1 MKKTIL
7 KKLVTGTILAT
18 TLAMLTPLSVLASS
32 IDGTKLAAASNDDV
46 ILLRGDISLTDKDE
60 RVTLSLRDSDVE
72 QVLRMFAD
80 IAGLNI
86 LFYDSVTSKITL
98 DLVDEPVNTA
108 FELVMEMA
116 KLSYTIMNGNTLVI
130 ANAGTNIGVVKQ
142 GITFVPVKYVDAA
155 SIAIPKSS
163 PGL

>member
-86 LFYDSVTSKITL
+86 LFYDS
-98 DLVDEPVNTA
+98 A
-108 FELVMEMA
+108 
-116 KLSYTIMNGNTLVI
+116 
-130 ANAGTNIGVVKQ
+130 
-142 GITFVPVKYVDAA
+142 
-155 SIAIPKSS
+155 
-163 PGL
+163 